1 MGRVGTRL
9 FAGTQGGNFE
19 GAEPLGMPGW
29 ERRLAAVSAQS
40 SYVEKSGR
48 VLYLELPWPYGT
60 LGDSPPTKR
69 PKTLS
74 SKEKKCPPRAVALLS
89 GGLDSTLALRMMK
102 DQGIEVHA
110 VNFYTGFCVVESKRG
125 QGRKNS
131 KGEPYRNEALRAA
144 ADVGVEVE
152 LVDISKE
159 YMEMVVNPRFGY
171 GANANPCIDCRIFM
185 LKKARE
191 IMEEVGADF
200 IVTGEVLGQR
210 PMSQRRHPMEVIETA
225 AGLQGKIVRPL
236 TARSCAP
243 SDAEKEAL
251 VDRERLGRITG
262 RSRKPQMQLARELG
276 IEDYPSPAGGCCY
289 LADEAYARKFY
300 DYLDHLD
307 ERHLTARD
315 AIVLATGRHFRIGE
329 RAKVIVGRDEEENR
343 VLETHIESETKL
355 FARDFRGPL
364 TLLQGEATEG
374 NLSVAASLAAR
385 YGDGKRKPAVCI
397 GVEMHGAERTLTAAP
412 CSDEDLDRWRI

>member
-1 MGRVGTRL
+1 M
-9 FAGTQGGNFE
+9 
-19 GAEPLGMPGW
+19 
-29 ERRLAAVSAQS
+29 S
-40 SYVEKSGR
+40 SKK
-48 VLYLELPWPYGT
+48 
-60 LGDSPPTKR
+60 TKR
-69 PKTLS
+69 RPK
-74 SKEKKCPPRAVALLS
+74 AVALLS

-102 DQGIEVHA
+102 DQGVEVHA

-159 YMEMVVNPRFGY
+159 YMDMVVSPRFGY

-191 IMEEVGADF
+191 IMEEVEADF

-210 PMSQRRHPMEVIETA
+210 PMSQRRHPMQVIERA
-225 AGLQGKIVRPL
+225 SGLEGKIVRPL

-251 VDRERLGRITG
+251 LDREKLGKITG

-289 LADEAYARKFY
+289 LADESYARKFY

-315 AIVLATGRHFRIGE
+315 AIVLATGRHFRIGN
-329 RAKVIVGRDEEENR
+329 RTKVIVGRDEEENR
-343 VLETHIESETKL
+343 VLETHIGSETRL

-364 TLLQGEATEG
+364 TLLQGETNEG
-374 NLSVAASLAAR
+374 NLRIAASLAAR
-385 YGDGKRKPAVCI
+385 YGDGKRESQVRI
-397 GVEMHGAERTLTAAP
+397 GLETADSERTLTIAP
-412 CSDEDLDRWRI
+412 CFDEDLDRWRI